1 MLQRYYKVQTRS
13 TVRVSSDPTD
23 LEGETVGLVDVV
35 VAVLAFAAEMVEAV
49 RAVTINIMQAKI
61 FNAADRIRSFV
72 IIVIALAIVGTSVMN
87 SEHRRYVEG
96 ISAGT
101 DDHTEDAAV
110 ISDVQ
115 VLLVEIA
122 GIMAVQI
129 RTCHV
134 VKCQILQVIKY
145 RETKVISFIILR

>member
-23 LEGETVGLVDVV
+23 LEGETVGLVDMV
-35 VAVLAFAAEMVEAV
+35 VAVLAFAAEMVKAV
-49 RAVTINIMQAKI
+49 RAVTTNIMRAKLS
-61 FNAADRIRSFV
+61 NAVDRIRSFV
-72 IIVIALAIVGTSVMN
+72 IIVIALAIVGTSVRN
-87 SEHRRYVEG
+87 FKHRRYVEG
-96 ISAGT
+96 ISVGT
-101 DDHTEDAAV
+101 DDHTEDV
-110 ISDVQ
+110 VVVSDVQ

-134 VKCQILQVIKY
+134 VNCHIIQVIKY
-145 RETKVISFIILR
+145 RET